1 MSTTVNKISISLPQ
15 HIADYLASKV
25 GKREVSGFI
34 AGAVEEKILRDVG
47 TDDPVEAFIA
57 FRNQLP
63 KVSEKTIRAA
73 ISKGRL

>member
-1 MSTTVNKISISLPQ
+1 MSTTVNKISISLPT
-15 HIADYLASKV
+15 HLTDYLAV
-25 GKREVSGFI
+25 AIGKREVSGFI
-34 AGAVEEKILRDVG
+34 AAAVEEKILCDVG